1 MHGRSVTKLYRTV
14 IPQFQCQTLLC
25 APTTLNL
32 RLGGAGWGRS
42 PRGRGGGLTRPRSR
56 GVGVGSR
63 RGVFPVPDTRRLEET
78 RCSLAMHDLAD
89 VLHSRP
95 DLLNEFHDY
104 RELNHMSSCRA

>member
-1 MHGRSVTKLYRTV
+1 MGGSVTKLYRTV

-32 RLGGAGWGRS
+32 RLGGPGWGRS

-56 GVGVGSR
+56 GRCGEPPG

-78 RCSLAMHDLAD
+78 RCTISPTFFILD
-89 VLHSRP
+89 P
-95 DLLNEFHDY
+95 T
-104 RELNHMSSCRA
+104 C